1 MSVMIVHLCPIPP
14 LIHMVAPHFVFEGEA
29 TIHIYL
35 QILTYSIMLLELH
48 RCLCKRQWSPS
59 YKEKAI
65 QRVFSVLVHTC
76 IGIISLT
83 DENDVM
89 SDVTI
94 NFSQS
99 IQILFHNIQYMKINT
114 KKIEIL
120 PGDCNEISNYYY
132 IEFYSIIQ
140 WKQFYIKFFQ
150 NLPLLARFI

>member
-1 MSVMIVHLCPIPP
+1 MYLREKLLFTFICKYLHIPSCCWNC
-14 LIHMVAPHFVFEGEA
+14 IAVCVSASEAPA
-29 TIHIYL
+29 I
-35 QILTYSIMLLELH
+35 
-48 RCLCKRQWSPS
+48 KRKQF
-59 YKEKAI
+59 KE
-65 QRVFSVLVHTC
+65 FLVHTC